1 MAASPRRFSNTAG
14 EWEGTGFR
22 DGDTP
27 ECIPR
32 KFGSAILVEVI
43 VIQQKSL
50 ALHISNAHTHKP
62 LSIS

>member
-1 MAASPRRFSNTAG
+1 MATSPRRFSNTAG
-14 EWEGTGFR
+14 EREGSGFR

-43 VIQQKSL
+43 VIQQKVPSF
-50 ALHISNAHTHKP
+50 AYQ
-62 LSIS
+62 